1 MHNLILYRRF
11 PTFKPVDPNGKCKAN
26 GINKEKRQSWEISQ
40 YDIWAL
46 NAAYGGPLPPCQ
58 SPKKVS
64 WKQERGLNCR
74 WGTGVATEETT
85 TSVADTTAETVV
97 CLGQM

>member
-1 MHNLILYRRF
+1 MCQQLGEEAQEMRRHRDKVKKRKGNQLQQFTLRRF

-46 NAAYGGPLPPCQ
+46 NAAYDGPLPPCQ
-58 SPKKVS
+58 SPKKVG
-64 WKQERGLNCR
+64 WKARG
-74 WGTGVATEETT
+74 
-85 TSVADTTAETVV
+85 
-97 CLGQM
+97 

>member
-1 MHNLILYRRF
+1 MGEETQEMRGHRHKVQPKRLKAAKPKPFRRF

-46 NAAYGGPLPPCQ
+46 NAAYDGPLPPCQ
-58 SPKKVS
+58 SPKKVI
-64 WKQERGLNCR
+64 WKQREGSK
-74 WGTGVATEETT
+74 G
-85 TSVADTTAETVV
+85 
-97 CLGQM
+97 